1 MLRGMILSAFVVAA
15 SMGSPRPGRAG
26 VSATIGIDLPGPPEL
41 VPVPGTAHDGNGDRI
56 PPRAARR
63 SSPPRRRAAA
73 RDDHASDSAPL
84 FPAGRSRRRWSFSLP
99 PPPFIISVAVRTCRG
114 T

>member
-26 VSATIGIDLPGPPEL
+26 VSVTIGIDLPGPPEL
-41 VPVPGTAHDGNGDRI
+41 VPVPGTAVMYAPAVPANYFFYGPQNY
-56 PPRAARR
+56 R
-63 SSPPRRRAAA
+63 SSAA
-73 RDDHASDSAPL
+73 P
-84 FPAGRSRRRWSFSLP
+84 
-99 PPPFIISVAVRTCRG
+99 G